1 MTRRSP
7 ARLLAPL
14 ALIAVAAALVIVLS
28 GGGAGGGLVGTEEPA
43 GTAAS
48 PTATSAEGTKKPA
61 RRRKTYTV
69 KAGDT
74 PSGIAEKTGVSVE
87 ELLDANPDVDA
98 QSLAPGD
105 RLRIP

>member
-14 ALIAVAAALVIVLS
+14 ALIAVAAALVLVLS
-28 GGGAGGGLVGTEEPA
+28 GRAGVGEELGAQEPA
-43 GTAAS
+43 A
-48 PTATSAEGTKKPA
+48 TATSTGAAGAEATEKRT

-98 QSLAPGD
+98 QSLAPGQ